1 MPEHDTTTPGTGH
14 PAPEVPERE
23 QGRDRHMRDPWL
35 MRWRAPLIASLA
47 AVFVVFGILDLGSIF
62 FHTGSQIRPIV
73 IHAQIYEGPTSA
85 PRSALVLQPQEVSL
99 SCRASGQV
107 ILLNPSAHA
116 RQWTLV
122 APSSGIQF
130 SPDSPRNGTLAAGAR
145 ETLTVNALG
154 QPGTYEIR
162 VTDDQGAAT
171 TGKITVRCQ

>member
-1 MPEHDTTTPGTGH
+1 
-14 PAPEVPERE
+14 
-23 QGRDRHMRDPWL
+23 

-62 FHTGSQIRPIV
+62 FHTGSQTRPIV
-73 IHAQIYEGPTSA
+73 IHAQIYEGPTTG

-99 SCRASGQV
+99 SCRASGQ
-107 ILLNPSAHA
+107 INLLNASAHA

-122 APSSGIQF
+122 APLSGIQF

-145 ETLTVNALG
+145 ATLTVSALG
-154 QPGTYEIR
+154 QSGTYEIR
-162 VTDDQGAAT
+162 VTDDQGATT